1 MRVNLSYGKGHLPL
15 NLSDDWEVT
24 VVRKPKM
31 KIHNDEEAAVEQ
43 ALRNPVGCDL
53 FTNKPDGPDS
63 SVCILVC
70 DITRPVPNGVILP
83 VLVRKLIKSGFDPKD
98 ITILVATGLHR
109 PNEGEELAEVIGNEW
124 VLNSINVVNHF
135 AQSDLDHIYVGT
147 TRSGT
152 EVKLDRRFVNASLRI
167 VTGLVEPHFM
177 AGYSGG
183 RKVIAPGIAH
193 ADTITTLHNSKFMSH
208 HKTSNCVLEGNLLHA
223 EQLEIVEMIGG
234 AYSLNTVI
242 DEDRNLSF
250 VNFGEIVESHLQAV
264 SFMEKFAKINLP
276 EKYSTVVTSSAG
288 YPLDKTYYQT
298 IKGMVGPLEILNDG
312 GSLIVASECS
322 EGLGSP
328 EFVASQK
335 SLIEC
340 GAKAFLASI
349 RGKRNA
355 AVDEW
360 QTQMQLKSTENWQVL
375 LYATGLAEEQRGL
388 TGVHMI
394 DSVERAIERSVVRSA
409 DRRVAIIPEG
419 PYVIPFHSA
428 SGGTGSL

>member
-1 MRVNLSYGKGHLPL
+1 MRVNLSYGKGHLPI

-31 KIHNDEEAAVEQ
+31 NIHNDPAAAVER
-43 ALRNPVGCDL
+43 ALRTPVGCDK
-53 FTNKPDGPDS
+53 FVKPNGPDT

-83 VLVRKLIKSGFDPKD
+83 VLVRYLIEVGVDAKD

-109 PNEGEELAEVIGNEW
+109 PNEGEELAEVIGDEW
-124 VLNSINVVNHF
+124 VLNTVKVVNHF
-135 AQSDLDHIYVGT
+135 AHKDLDHTYVGT
-147 TRSGT
+147 TKSGT
-152 EVKLDRRFVNASLRI
+152 EIKLDKRFVNASLRI
-167 VTGLVEPHFM
+167 ATGLVEPHFM

-208 HKTSNCVLEGNLLHA
+208 SKTSNCVLEGNLLHA

-234 AYSLNTVI
+234 AYAINTVI

-250 VNFGEIVESHLQAV
+250 VNAGEIVESHLEAV
-264 SFMEKFAKINLP
+264 SFMQKFAKITLP

-298 IKGMVGPLEILNDG
+298 IKGMVGPLEILKEG

-328 EFVASQK
+328 EFIASQK
-335 SLIEC
+335 SLKEC
-340 GAKAFLASI
+340 GAESFLASI
-349 RGKRNA
+349 RRKNNA

-360 QTQMQLKSTENWQVL
+360 QTQMQLKSMRHGEVL
-375 LYATGLAEEQRGL
+375 LYATGLAEEQRSL

-394 DSVERAIERSVVRSA
+394 DSVEKAIERSVIRNS
-409 DRRVAIIPEG
+409 DPRVAIIPEG
-419 PYVIPFHSA
+419 PYVIPVHGA
-428 SGGTGSL
+428 AGQIGSV